1 MIVKN
6 AFSRILHSFVILL
19 ISSSVMSLL
28 FILSYFLL
36 GANLVAYS
44 YGYGFQILIKR

>member
-28 FILSYFLL
+28 FIFSQSYW
-36 GANLVAYS
+36 A
-44 YGYGFQILIKR
+44 QIR